1 MWNRSHNHISDIYE
15 WALWY
20 HREYY
25 QNPEWE
31 LPLAPTENTP
41 SAGLTVWNPF
51 TAENWRIICS
61 FMTSRAKIISFISSH
76 SGELQPHSTSG
87 LHSSSSIDLQ
97 IIFSVCKM
105 SEKNERNHAS
115 RLRSCQQMFLH
126 LCSTITLINIKTAAN
141 EFSGQSPE
149 LTNLQIIFLVYLIWS
164 GERKKING
172 SKNSE
177 QLHQTALICPNKT

>member
-1 MWNRSHNHISDIYE
+1 MSGHFGTTENIIKTLNENY
-15 WALWY
+15 LWLL
-20 HREYY
+20 
-25 QNPEWE
+25 QK
-31 LPLAPTENTP
+31 NTP

-115 RLRSCQQMFLH
+115 RLRICQQMFLH